1 MALTEQ
7 QNHLQQV
14 VEQQKNL
21 VAEIQSLNSQVENK
35 RNMATKLQGIA
46 EYLDGLGVKLPT
58 EEEGAAEGEATA
70 AETEVVTPEAETPAS

>member
-1 MALTEQ
+1 MALTDQ

-14 VEQQKNL
+14 VEQQKTL
-21 VAEIQSLNSQVENK
+21 IAEIQALNTQVENK

-58 EEEGAAEGEATA
+58 EEEGAAEGDAPAA
-70 AETEVVTPEAETPAS
+70 AETEVVAPES

>member
-7 QNHLQQV
+7 QNHLKQV
-14 VEQQKNL
+14 VEQQKSL
-21 VAEIQSLNSQVENK
+21 VAEIQSLNNQVENK

-58 EEEGAAEGEATA
+58 EEEAASEEGGEAPAT
-70 AETEVVTPEAETPAS
+70 AETEVVTPES

>member
-1 MALTEQ
+1 MALTDQ

-21 VAEIQSLNSQVENK
+21 VAEIQSLNAQVENK

-46 EYLDGLGVKLPT
+46 EYLDGLGVKLP
-58 EEEGAAEGEATA
+58 EPEAAEGEAPA
-70 AETEVVTPEAETPAS
+70 ATETEVVAPEA

>member
-7 QNHLQQV
+7 QNHLKQV

-21 VAEIQSLNSQVENK
+21 VAEIQSLNTQVENK

-58 EEEGAAEGEATA
+58 EEETAPEGDAPAA
-70 AETEVVTPEAETPAS
+70 AETEVVAPES

>member
-14 VEQQKNL
+14 VEQQKTL

-58 EEEGAAEGEATA
+58 EEETAAETEAEAPVA
-70 AETEVVTPEAETPAS
+70 AETEVVAPES

>member
-21 VAEIQSLNSQVENK
+21 VAEIQALNTQVEHK
-35 RNMATKLQGIA
+35 RNMATRLQGIA
-46 EYLDGLGVKLPT
+46 EYLDGLGVILP
-58 EEEGAAEGEATA
+58 EGDEAAAEGDAPAA
-70 AETEVVTPEAETPAS
+70 AETEVVAPES

>member
-7 QNHLQQV
+7 QNHLKQV

-21 VAEIQSLNSQVENK
+21 VAEIQSLSTQIENK

-46 EYLDGLGVKLPT
+46 EYLDGLGVKLP
-58 EEEGAAEGEATA
+58 EPEAAEEGEAPAA
-70 AETEVVTPEAETPAS
+70 AETEVVAPES

>member
-21 VAEIQSLNSQVENK
+21 VAEIQSLNTQVENK

-46 EYLDGLGVKLPT
+46 EYLDGLGVKLPAP
-58 EEEGAAEGEATA
+58 EEAASEEGEATA
-70 AETEVVTPEAETPAS
+70 AETEVVTPETT

>member
-7 QNHLQQV
+7 QNHLKQV

-21 VAEIQSLNSQVENK
+21 VAEIQSLNAQVENK
-35 RNMATKLQGIA
+35 RNMATKHQGIA

-58 EEEGAAEGEATA
+58 EEEGAAEDAAPAA
-70 AETEVVTPEAETPAS
+70 AETEVVTPETT

>member
-1 MALTEQ
+1 MALTDQ

-21 VAEIQSLNSQVENK
+21 VAEIQSLNAQVENK

-46 EYLDGLGVKLPT
+46 EYLDGLGVKLP
-58 EEEGAAEGEATA
+58 EPEAAAEGEAPAAPAA
-70 AETEVVTPEAETPAS
+70 AETEVVAPES

>member
-46 EYLDGLGVKLPT
+46 EYLDGLGVKLP
-58 EEEGAAEGEATA
+58 EPEAAEEGEAPAA
-70 AETEVVTPEAETPAS
+70 AETEVVAPES

>member
-1 MALTEQ
+1 MALTDQ

-21 VAEIQSLNSQVENK
+21 VAEIQSLNAQVENK

-46 EYLDGLGVKLPT
+46 EYLDGLGVKLP
-58 EEEGAAEGEATA
+58 EGEEAAADEAPAA
-70 AETEVVTPEAETPAS
+70 AETEVVAPES

>member
-14 VEQQKNL
+14 VEQQKTL
-21 VAEIQSLNSQVENK
+21 VAEIQALNSQVENK

-58 EEEGAAEGEATA
+58 EEEAAAEDEAPAAA
-70 AETEVVTPEAETPAS
+70 AETEVVTPETT

>member
-21 VAEIQSLNSQVENK
+21 VAEIQALNSQVENK

-46 EYLDGLGVKLPT
+46 EYLDGLGVKLP
-58 EEEGAAEGEATA
+58 EPEAEAEGEAPAA
-70 AETEVVTPEAETPAS
+70 AETEVVAPES

>member
-58 EEEGAAEGEATA
+58 EEEGAEEGEATA
-70 AETEVVTPEAETPAS
+70 AETEVVTPETT